1 MLMIM
6 DINISFQNHDT
17 FNNLKAFVDVLAEKC
32 DFQSYLVYLAFMIF
46 MKADETHLTEQ

>member
-1 MLMIM
+1 MDDNGCNRYLYCLIANARQKSNNK

-32 DFQSYLVYLAFMIF
+32 DFQSY
-46 MKADETHLTEQ
+46 